1 MKTLLLLISIFLT
14 TLTLAQQNNSFSLQG
29 QTKNIPDGT
38 VLLVQDAVLEKMI
51 DSVKVIN
58 NSFTL
63 KTTLPDYPYKISL
76 WRDSSTAKTIWVENN
91 KMTLDA
97 SDSGFEE
104 AVITGSVTNALA
116 LQLRDK
122 QHTLKSYEDKVA
134 IEFDFINN
142 NPDNILS
149 AHSLSI
155 MAAVF
160 GKAKSAALFEK
171 FSEKNKQSPY
181 GKKISTFLDLDNPDT
196 PKVGKRYA
204 DFEMKDQNGIPHKLS
219 EFEGKLTLLEFWA
232 SWCVPCRLE
241 NPNLLNTYNQFK
253 DSGFEIVAVSLDENK
268 EYWMSAIKKDKLP
281 WKHLSDLKG
290 RDNKAALIYSVGGV
304 PDNILIDKNGI
315 VIGRNLRREALSKLI
330 AENLA
335 VPVKTEPLAAGV
347 TIKLKRNVVWQD
359 ETGKVLS
366 KEEGELRANDNQYSL
381 DVDTEKNIMTVKKRL

>member
-1 MKTLLLLISIFLT
+1 MKTLLLLISILLT
-14 TLTLAQQNNSFSLQG
+14 TPTFAQLNKSFSLQG
-29 QTKNIPDGT
+29 KTKNIPDGT
-38 VLLVQDAVLEKMI
+38 VLLIQDAVLEKVI

-58 NSFTL
+58 NSFIL
-63 KTTLPDYPYKISL
+63 KTTLPNYPYKISL

-91 KMTLDA
+91 KMTFDA
-97 SDSGFEE
+97 SVSGFEE
-104 AVITGSVTNALA
+104 AVITGSVTNTLA

-122 QHTLKSYEDKVA
+122 QHSLKSYEDMVA
-134 IEFDFINN
+134 LEFDFIRN

-155 MAAVF
+155 MATVF

-171 FSEKNKQSPY
+171 FSDKNKQSPY
-181 GKKISTFLDLDNPDT
+181 GKKISTFLNLDNPDT

-204 DFEMKDQNGIPHKLS
+204 DFEMEDQNGIPHKLS
-219 EFEGKLTLLEFWA
+219 EFDGKLILLEFWA

-253 DSGFEIVAVSLDENK
+253 DLGFEIVAVSLDENK
-268 EYWMSAIKKDKLP
+268 EYWMNAIKKDKLP

-315 VIGRNLRREALSKLI
+315 VIGRNLRREALTKLI

-366 KEEGELRANDNQYSL
+366 K
-381 DVDTEKNIMTVKKRL
+381 

>member
-1 MKTLLLLISIFLT
+1 MKTLLLLISILLT
-14 TLTLAQQNNSFSLQG
+14 TPTFAQLNKSFSLQG
-29 QTKNIPDGT
+29 KTKNIPDGT
-38 VLLVQDAVLEKMI
+38 VLLIQDAVLEKVI

-58 NSFTL
+58 NSFIL
-63 KTTLPDYPYKISL
+63 KTTLPNYPYKISL

-91 KMTLDA
+91 KMTFDA
-97 SDSGFEE
+97 SVSGFEE
-104 AVITGSVTNALA
+104 AVITGSVTNTLA

-122 QHTLKSYEDKVA
+122 QHSLKSYEDMVA
-134 IEFDFINN
+134 LEFDFIRN

-155 MAAVF
+155 MATVF

-171 FSEKNKQSPY
+171 FSDKNKQSPY
-181 GKKISTFLDLDNPDT
+181 GKKISTFLNLDNPDT

-204 DFEMKDQNGIPHKLS
+204 DFEMEDQNGIPHKLS
-219 EFEGKLTLLEFWA
+219 EFDGKLILLEFWA

-253 DSGFEIVAVSLDENK
+253 DLGFEIVAVSLDENK
-268 EYWMSAIKKDKLP
+268 EYWMNAIKKDKLP

-315 VIGRNLRREALSKLI
+315 VIGRNLRREALTKLI